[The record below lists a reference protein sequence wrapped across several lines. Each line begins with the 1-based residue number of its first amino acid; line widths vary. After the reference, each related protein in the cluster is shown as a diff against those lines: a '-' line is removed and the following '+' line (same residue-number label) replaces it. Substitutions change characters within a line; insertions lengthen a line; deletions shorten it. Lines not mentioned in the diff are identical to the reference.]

1 MEWEP
6 QHTRVIR
13 QRASLFW
20 FILAHG
26 LIQACGSLVR
36 LAIKFELLAFPLLN
50 SSSDWVRVKD
60 PKIKILHTHIDKF
73 VQSAEEVST
82 SCQYRNEVT
91 KDQPH
96 VFKILVIKKAVGV
109 A

>member
-1 MEWEP
+1 
-6 QHTRVIR
+6 
-13 QRASLFW
+13 
-20 FILAHG
+20 
-26 LIQACGSLVR
+26 
-36 LAIKFELLAFPLLN
+36 
-50 SSSDWVRVKD
+50 VRVKD